1 MKLDFAAPLRRVREA
16 APLVDCIT
24 NFVTVN
30 DCANIILAAGGSPSM
45 AEDIR
50 EVAECAAAADALVC
64 NLGAVEKV
72 PSMQVAGQAA
82 NKAGRPVVFDPVA
95 AGGTSLRRW
104 QSAELLNTVHF
115 TAIRGN
121 ASEIRALAESGVGG
135 HGVDVD
141 AQDVISQDTLSR
153 AVDAARKLAQKT
165 GSVVAVSG
173 PLDVVS
179 DGKQTV
185 ILKNG
190 CATMARITGSGCML
204 TALTGA
210 FCGALPEEPF
220 AAVCGAVAAMGVAGE
235 LAEVRRLQNGTGNAT
250 FRTDLIDAIFNL
262 TEEQVEE
269 GVRYEIY
276 EG

>member
-104 QSAELLNTVHF
+104 QSAELLKTVHF

-141 AQDVISQDTLSR
+141 EQDVISQDTLGR

-204 TALTGA
+204 TALTGT
-210 FCGALPEEPF
+210 FCGAMPEDPF
-220 AAVCGAVAAMGVAGE
+220 TAVCGAVAAMGVAGE

-262 TEEQVEE
+262 TEEQLEE